1 MTLAI
6 FIHDSIFYP
15 HRHQMWAPGTPD
27 RRTWEPYLE
36 VFDRLTVAGRLR
48 PTPPP
53 AGASRA
59 DRPGVNFVALPDLA
73 SPARWLTRMPRA
85 IDTIDALIA
94 PADLIIARTSVLGN
108 LAAFCALRAQKNL
121 LLEVVGCPLGAY
133 WHHGSISGKIYAPL
147 AALQTRA
154 LAARAPF
161 VHYVTRHY
169 LQRRYPATG
178 HTLALSD
185 ARIAS
190 PDRAVLRRRLAR
202 IDAGLTSPAR
212 VGMIAAYDL
221 HYKGL
226 DVVLNALRLLP
237 ERLRPSLHIVGCG
250 EPAPW
255 LARARRL
262 GLGGRLHFE
271 GVLPRQDVFD
281 WLDTLDLYVQPS
293 REDALPRAVVEALS
307 RAVPTLGSS
316 AGGLPELLPDD
327 ALHPPGDAESLAGDL
342 RRYLTSPALLRAAA
356 TRGVETARKVAD
368 PARAA
373 EHHDFLRRA
382 AGFA

>member
-15 HRHQMWAPGTPD
+15 RNDQMWAPGAPD
-27 RRTWEPYLE
+27 RRTWEPYLT

-48 PTPPP
+48 PTSPP

-73 SPARWLTRMPRA
+73 SPARWLTRMPEAARQ
-85 IDTIDALIA
+85 IDALIA
-94 PADLIIARTSVLGN
+94 PADLVIARTSVLGN

-121 LLEVVGCPLGAY
+121 VFEVVGCPLGAY
-133 WHHGSISGKIYAPL
+133 WHHGSIFGKIYAPL

-161 VHYVTRHY
+161 VHYVTRRY
-169 LQRRYPATG
+169 LQGRYPARG
-178 HTLALSD
+178 QILALSD
-185 ARIAS
+185 ARIDL
-190 PDRAVLRRRLAR
+190 PDESVLRERLAR
-202 IDAGLTSPAR
+202 IDAGISHPAR
-212 VGMIAAYDL
+212 VGMIAAFDL

-226 DVVLNALRLLP
+226 DVLLKAISLLP
-237 ERLRPSLHIVGCG
+237 AHLRPTLHIAGSG
-250 EPAPW
+250 EPGPW
-255 LARARRL
+255 LARARQM
-262 GLGGRLHFE
+262 GLDGVLHFE
-271 GVLPRQDVFD
+271 GVLPREEVVD

-293 REDALPRAVVEALS
+293 REDALPRSVVEALS

-316 AGGLPELLPDD
+316 AGGLPELLPED
-327 ALHPPGDAESLAGDL
+327 ALHTPGDAQKLAGDL
-342 RRYLTSPALLRAAA
+342 RRYLTQPALLKAAA
-356 TRGVETARKVAD
+356 TRGVETAGEVAD

-373 EHHDFLRRA
+373 EHHDFLRQA
-382 AGFA
+382 ASLA

>member
-15 HRHQMWAPGTPD
+15 HAGQMWAPGAPD
-27 RRTWEPYLE
+27 RTSWEPYLE

-48 PTPPP
+48 PSTPPP
-53 AGASRA
+53 GASRA

-73 SPARWLTRMPRA
+73 SPTRWLTHMPRA
-85 IDTIDALIA
+85 LRQLDALIA
-94 PADLIIARTSVLGN
+94 PADLVIARTSVLGN
-108 LAAFCALRAQKNL
+108 LAAFCALRAQKKL

-169 LQRRYPATG
+169 LQRRYPSKG
-178 HTLALSD
+178 RTLALSD
-185 ARIAS
+185 ARIEPPS
-190 PDRAVLRRRLAR
+190 RAVLRSRLAR
-202 IDAGLTSPAR
+202 IDVGVASPAR

-226 DVVLNALRLLP
+226 DVLLQATALLP
-237 ERLRPSLHIVGCG
+237 ERLRPSLHIVGSG
-250 EPAPW
+250 DPAPW
-255 LARARRL
+255 LERARKM
-262 GLGGRLHFE
+262 GLGGRLHVE
-271 GVLPRQDVFD
+271 GVLPRRDVFD

-327 ALHPPGDAESLAGDL
+327 ALHPPGDARALARDL
-342 RRYLTSPALLRAAA
+342 TRYLTEPTLLRAAA
-356 TRGVETARKVAD
+356 TRGVETAREVAD
-368 PARAA
+368 PARAT

-382 AGFA
+382 AGLV